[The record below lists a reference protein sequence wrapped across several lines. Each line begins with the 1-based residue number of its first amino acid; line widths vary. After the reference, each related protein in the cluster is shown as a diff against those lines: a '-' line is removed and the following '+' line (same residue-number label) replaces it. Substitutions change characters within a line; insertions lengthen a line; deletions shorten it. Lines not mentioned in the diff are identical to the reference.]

1 MAERAGAAGA
11 ADSRPSP
18 LPASEPAS
26 QNADTEEPGSPAS
39 LVDRV
44 TKVFETV
51 VASLGVVTGFLFF
64 FGWTYSG
71 AYYGYFGINQRL
83 LKYSMQDQLL
93 QSAQPMFGTAVI
105 LLTVV
110 AALWVLD
117 RASAG
122 LRQRRGRL
130 GRVARRTTLGA
141 GLLAGGIGL
150 LSALGLR
157 PFPEVLSARTTA
169 LMMLVGV
176 LVLVRIR
183 WRQKP
188 AGHAR
193 RTERVLIVAA
203 TMVAVFWVA
212 TVFATD
218 AGSAL
223 ARNTDR
229 TPARLPLATLFTER
243 YIDLPG
249 SSIVV
254 TPQQSPEGT
263 PLYRYTG
270 LRLLTYSND
279 RWFLITGSYD
289 GYRSTV
295 TVVRDD
301 PGLRLEVARQ
311 R

>member
-1 MAERAGAAGA
+1 MAEHAEEAKGVDG
-11 ADSRPSP
+11 RPLP
-18 LPASEPAS
+18 LPAVVAVHEGAEP
-26 QNADTEEPGSPAS
+26 EEPQPLAS
-39 LVDRV
+39 LVDRA
-44 TKVFETV
+44 TKLVETI
-51 VASLGVVTGFLFF
+51 AAPIGAVTGFLFF

-83 LKYSMQDQLL
+83 LQYSVQDQLL

-110 AALWVLD
+110 AALWGLD
-117 RASAG
+117 RASAR
-122 LRQRRGRL
+122 LRQRPDRL
-130 GRVARRTTLGA
+130 GGVARGIALGA
-141 GLLAGGIGL
+141 GLLTGGVGL

-157 PFPEVLSARTTA
+157 PLPGVLSARTAA
-169 LMMLVGV
+169 LFMLIGA

-183 WRQKP
+183 WQQEH
-188 AGHAR
+188 AGQAR
-193 RTERVLIVAA
+193 RTERVLLGAA
-203 TMVAVFWVA
+203 TLVAVFWVA
-212 TVFATD
+212 AVYATD
-218 AGSAL
+218 AGSQL
-223 ARNTDR
+223 AQYTDR
-229 TPARLPLATLFTER
+229 NPARLPLVTLFSER

-254 TPQQSPEGT
+254 TTQRSPEGT

-270 LRLLTYSND
+270 LRLMTYSNG
-279 RWFLITGSYD
+279 RWILISGSYN